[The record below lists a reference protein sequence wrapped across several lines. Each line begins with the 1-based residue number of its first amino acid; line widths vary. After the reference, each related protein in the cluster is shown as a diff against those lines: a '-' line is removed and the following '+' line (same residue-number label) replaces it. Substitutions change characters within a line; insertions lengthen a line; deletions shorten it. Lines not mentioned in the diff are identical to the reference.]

1 VEQRKCETRD
11 HKLKRFSLM
20 GHTGDLS
27 EPCGGRDCSTCQC
40 FPAKGARVR
49 LPDYSHTCMFSSL
62 QRTCMNFFALN

>member
-1 VEQRKCETRD
+1 HSPDVWLLCLSQED
-11 HKLKRFSLM
+11 
-20 GHTGDLS
+20 GGDLS